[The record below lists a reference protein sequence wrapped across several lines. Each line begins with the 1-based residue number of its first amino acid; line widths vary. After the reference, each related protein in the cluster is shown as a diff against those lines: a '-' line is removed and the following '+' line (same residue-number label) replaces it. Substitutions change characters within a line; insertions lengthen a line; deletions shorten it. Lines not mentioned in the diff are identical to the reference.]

1 MSDPFGNYLAQKQ
14 IEMCSDEQLMQII
27 NSIQDSIVELCK
39 SIHGTR
45 TMQKLIE
52 VTAEVSYF
60 KVSNR

>member
-27 NSIQDSIVELCK
+27 NSIQDGIVELSK
-39 SIHGTR
+39 GMHGTR

-52 VTAEVSYF
+52 VTA